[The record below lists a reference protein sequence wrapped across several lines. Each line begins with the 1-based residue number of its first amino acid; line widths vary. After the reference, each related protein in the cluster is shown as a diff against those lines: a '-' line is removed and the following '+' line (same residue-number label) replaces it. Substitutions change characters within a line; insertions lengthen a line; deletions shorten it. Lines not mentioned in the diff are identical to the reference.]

1 METNK
6 LKITQLKFTQR
17 SGTLCFKMPGQE
29 TENLGGGGSSY
40 GSDGSSSGGLSRR
53 KRRECREVQRNNSN
67 KNSAPQTYHHH
78 LDILQKTSDMQR
90 IIKWKE

>member
-29 TENLGGGGSSY
+29 KENPGGGGSSY
-40 GSDGSSSGGLSRR
+40 GSDDSSSGGLSRR
-53 KRRECREVQRNNSN
+53 KRRECRGIILTRIVL
-67 KNSAPQTYHHH
+67 PHTYHNYPI
-78 LDILQKTSDMQR
+78 LDILQNTSNMQR
-90 IIKWKE
+90 IIKWED